1 MHSLVINDITKSY
14 NNHIALKNFSMTINK
29 GEIVGLVGKNGAG
42 KTTLLNCIAGN
53 IHPDKG
59 KIIFDDCNILDNG
72 SIINNFGILIQV
84 SFLDY
89 LNTYDNLKLLSYAS
103 GITDK
108 NIISKKIDEV
118 LTIVGLE
125 KQKLNFVKDFS
136 FGMKQRLGL
145 AQALL
150 NGNKFLILDE
160 PLVGLDVLGREIVKE
175 IIINKAKK
183 ENIPVLFSDHNL
195 REVEDICDKIVCL
208 DKGEKIFDGIFKNE
222 EKYCVEVVNPG
233 FNILNNL
240 NLVYKNFININGNK
254 IVINDKEKLNDIIT
268 FLVQHNIF
276 IKEIS
281 IQEDSLIKMFKEDV

>member
-53 IHPDKG
+53 INPDKG

-72 SIINNFGILIQV
+72 SIINNFGILIQA

>member
-72 SIINNFGILIQV
+72 SIINNFGILIQA

-145 AQALL
+145 AQSLL

>member
-72 SIINNFGILIQV
+72 SIINNFGILIQA

-183 ENIPVLFSDHNL
+183 ENRS
-195 REVEDICDKIVCL
+195 
-208 DKGEKIFDGIFKNE
+208 KIFAIR
-222 EKYCVEVVNPG
+222 
-233 FNILNNL
+233 
-240 NLVYKNFININGNK
+240 
-254 IVINDKEKLNDIIT
+254 
-268 FLVQHNIF
+268 
-276 IKEIS
+276 
-281 IQEDSLIKMFKEDV
+281 

>member
-72 SIINNFGILIQV
+72 SIINNFGILIQS

>member
-72 SIINNFGILIQV
+72 SIINNFGILIQA

>member
-72 SIINNFGILIQV
+72 SIINNFGILIQA

-125 KQKLNFVKDFS
+125 KQNLNFVKDFS